1 MKNMQYSGIVILSVA
16 IILVVIS
23 YESSGYIN
31 DGSHSLEEI
40 NDMMKFVHDC
50 IPGNTEYRSIFQ
62 DVKIHK
68 QPMELKWSEESSHD
82 EDSYKRFDVEMFNEV
97 LYGVKFPLI
106 LDTIFDKMSYYSKYE
121 IGYSTFWVYSSMFND
136 ISPIMADIFKAY
148 KMMIGLS
155 SPAMKN
161 RNYVFHIFLVDNPK
175 TYSTTSGGLVG
186 IPSNVNS
193 GRAIGNKVFIWR
205 KEEICKVF
213 IHEMVHLL
221 QLDMSGGRNA
231 VNKKLLGVLNIR
243 FTSSSVYSLHESF
256 TETVTKI
263 LYSKFLAHMRDTD
276 FETEFYSQ
284 VSWTMD
290 QCAKVLHLN
299 GIRDFTGV
307 FELEQKTFMY
317 EYYIL
322 HALFLYDVY
331 ETEDYGKYLNFVHIN
346 TRKRSF
352 ASMTALL
359 QSVNTSSF
367 ITEIQSR
374 LDLIPDNF
382 GKSIVTLKMSR
393 T

>member
-1 MKNMQYSGIVILSVA
+1 MRYSGVVIVSIA
-16 IILVVIS
+16 IILLLIS
-23 YESSGYIN
+23 YESSGYTSN
-31 DGSHSLEEI
+31 GSHSLEEI
-40 NDMMKFVHDC
+40 KDMMKFVHDC
-50 IPGNTEYRSIFQ
+50 IPDNTEYRSIFQ
-62 DVKIHK
+62 DVKIQK
-68 QPMELKWSEESSHD
+68 QQMRLKWSEESSHE
-82 EDSYKRFDVEMFNEV
+82 EDSYKRFDVEMFSEV
-97 LYGVKFPLI
+97 LYGVKFPLL

-136 ISPIMADIFKAY
+136 ISHIMADIFKAY
-148 KMMIGLS
+148 KMMIGIA
-155 SPAMKN
+155 SPDKRN
-161 RNYVFHIFLVDNPK
+161 RSYVFHIFLVDNPK

-213 IHEMVHLL
+213 IHEMIHLL
-221 QLDMSGGRNA
+221 QLDMGGHRSS
-231 VNKKLLGVLNIR
+231 VNKKLMGVLNIK
-243 FTSSSVYSLHESF
+243 FTSSSLYSLHESF

-263 LYSKFLAHMRDTD
+263 LYSKFLASLRNTD
-276 FETEFYSQ
+276 FETEFDSQ

-299 GIRDFTGV
+299 GVRDFTGE
-307 FELEQKTFMY
+307 FQLEQKTYMY

-331 ETEDYGKYLNFVHIN
+331 DTEDYGKYLNFVHVN
-346 TRKRSF
+346 PRKRSF
-352 ASMTALL
+352 SSMTALL
-359 QSVNTSSF
+359 QNMDTSQF

-374 LDLIPDNF
+374 LDTLPDDF